1 MPAAFVLLL
10 DGTFACAANYAK
22 QNVEISIKGDDHDRI
37 TSSMSTLTEQLR
49 SKPKPR
55 HPRGFIID

>member
-22 QNVEISIKGDDHDRI
+22 QNVEISIKR
-37 TSSMSTLTEQLR
+37 
-49 SKPKPR
+49 
-55 HPRGFIID
+55 